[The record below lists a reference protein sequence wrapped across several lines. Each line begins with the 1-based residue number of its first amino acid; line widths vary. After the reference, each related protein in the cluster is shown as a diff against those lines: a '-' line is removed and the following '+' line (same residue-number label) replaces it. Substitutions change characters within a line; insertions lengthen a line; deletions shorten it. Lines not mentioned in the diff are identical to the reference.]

1 MATFRC
7 NKCQNHIEL
16 TSYKVHVDETHGIV
30 CEQAICCDTYMERL
44 YNFQGWGTIRKTP
57 NGGVGGKQIVN
68 AIENLKK

>member
-1 MATFRC
+1 
-7 NKCQNHIEL
+7 
-16 TSYKVHVDETHGIV
+16 DETHGIV